1 MDFKKLKPIPLRPEC
16 EPDYDKQVWQPN
28 WYCFCCHDTG
38 FVVERLAAYVIEG
51 YTSGQHKIARC
62 QASKCQAEIGE
73 TLEAS
78 GSLDNRLTREIC
90 DYLDYL
96 ERSEWAQTLKRKHEL
111 RKQALGL
118 VDELAERKSIRLRQ
132 RSLEEEMVVRRKHGD
147 IIDECDR
154 RS

>member
-38 FVVERLAAYVIEG
+38 FVIDGLAAYVIEG
-51 YTSGQHKIARC
+51 YVSGQHKIARC
-62 QASKCQAEIGE
+62 RGSKCQAEIGE

-90 DYLDYL
+90 DYLDNL
-96 ERSEWAQTLKRKHEL
+96 ERSEWARTLKRKHEL

-118 VDELAERKSIRLRQ
+118 VDELAERKSIRLRRRTPQ
-132 RSLEEEMVVRRKHGD
+132 EEMEVRRNHAEK
-147 IIDECDR
+147 CN
-154 RS
+154 